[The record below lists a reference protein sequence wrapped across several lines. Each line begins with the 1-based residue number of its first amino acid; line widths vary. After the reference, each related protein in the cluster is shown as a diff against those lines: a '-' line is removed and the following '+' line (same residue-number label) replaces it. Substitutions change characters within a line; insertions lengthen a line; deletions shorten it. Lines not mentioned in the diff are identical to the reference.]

1 MLLKREGQKGENV
14 LPQVNRLR
22 DKKDFS
28 QVLTK
33 GKMIQTPVFGLA
45 FVQESNNPSQ
55 FGFIISNKISKKAHE
70 RNKIKRILREAVRD
84 LLGEI
89 NNGFKVVFLAKHKIL
104 FVPKEDLI
112 EEINKSLNKTG
123 IIKR

>member
-1 MLLKREGQKGENV
+1 M
-14 LPQVNRLR
+14 LPQANRLK

-33 GKMIQTPVFGLA
+33 GEIIQTPVFGLA
-45 FVQESNNPSQ
+45 FVQESSNPSQ

-70 RNKIKRILREAVRD
+70 RNKIKRILKETVRE
-84 LLGEI
+84 LLSKA

-104 FVPKEDLI
+104 FTPKEDLVKD
-112 EEINKSLNKTG
+112 INQTLDKAG
-123 IIKR
+123 IIKKQV